1 MASRHSFHELH
12 AAAAQGL
19 LLVGWMSLLFCL
31 PQVWYKRTDYIALE
45 GSKSGLLL
53 LDGFRLVTDWLS
65 L

>member
-1 MASRHSFHELH
+1 
-12 AAAAQGL
+12 
-19 LLVGWMSLLFCL
+19 MSLLFCL